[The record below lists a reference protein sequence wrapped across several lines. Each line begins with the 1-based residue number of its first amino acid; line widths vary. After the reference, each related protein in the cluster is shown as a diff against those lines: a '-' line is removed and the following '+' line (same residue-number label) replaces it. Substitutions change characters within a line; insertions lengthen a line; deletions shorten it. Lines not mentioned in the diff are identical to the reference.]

1 MDKLALGVYLI
12 VSKKLFFS
20 NHQFS
25 FRLDDYRKHTSC
37 LTEVER
43 YEKRTPSSKSAKTNP
58 QDQWM
63 ELIRDSIATAPGHL
77 KQYLETMA
85 GLDNVPRK
93 EKQFRNFTTNSL
105 NLSKNKG
112 AENIVSGIWSHLK
125 GLREKQLAE
134 RAEAQAKV
142 KKDDDLVVTKRVED
156 DSTEKKVA
164 SDDND
169 VQSSE
174 GKLDAK
180 TVKKAMKKVLKK
192 SKDRS
197 MTEKFLRK
205 AVQEHLGLSKDSK
218 SDIKALVKTNVAS
231 SKDAVFEVKGKTISL
246 KVD

>member
-1 MDKLALGVYLI
+1 
-12 VSKKLFFS
+12 
-20 NHQFS
+20 
-25 FRLDDYRKHTSC
+25 
-37 LTEVER
+37 
-43 YEKRTPSSKSAKTNP
+43 
-58 QDQWM
+58 M

-77 KQYLETMA
+77 KHYLETMA

-142 KKDDDLVVTKRVED
+142 KKGEDLVDTKSVED
-156 DSTEKKVA
+156 DPIEEKVT
-164 SDDND
+164 SDDGK
-169 VQSSE
+169 SSK

-197 MTEKFLRK
+197 MTEKRLRK

-218 SDIKALVKTNVAS
+218 SDIKALVKTTVAS
-231 SKDAVFEVKGKTISL
+231 SKDAVFEVNGKTISL